1 MTAVTPSNRAVLQ
14 DGFAAAFGGQVDR
27 AMNRRSGTLKASEVP
42 PPASGSEDPDEFMIG
57 EQLRELRKIKG
68 LTLQQVADGVGV
80 STGYLSQIERNRS
93 KLPIGVLKKIAD
105 VLGVHMNW
113 FFQPEILGPVEERG
127 FIVRAGKRRKMSF
140 TGTGIHEELLSP
152 NLNGPLE
159 MLLSVIEPGADSDFY
174 SHNGVEAGYVMK
186 GLLDLWIGERKFR
199 LERGDAFSFE
209 STTVHRCA
217 NPGQE
222 RTEVIWIIT
231 PPHY

>member
-1 MTAVTPSNRAVLQ
+1 MAAVSWRM
-14 DGFAAAFGGQVDR
+14 VDR
-27 AMNRRSGTLKASEVP
+27 DMSKQVMALKESEP
-42 PPASGSEDPDEFMIG
+42 PQPAAGSEDPDEFIIG

-68 LTLQQVADGVGV
+68 LTLQKVADSVGV

-93 KLPIGVLKKIAD
+93 KLPIGILKKIAD
-105 VLGVHMNW
+105 VLGVRMNW
-113 FFQPEILGPVEERG
+113 FFQPEILGPIEERG

-174 SHNGVEAGYVMK
+174 SHEGVEAGYVMK
-186 GLLDLWIGERKFR
+186 GLLDLWIGEQQFR
-199 LERGDAFSFE
+199 LERGDAFSFK

-217 NPGQE
+217 NPGRE
-222 RTEVIWIIT
+222 RAE
-231 PPHY
+231 

>member
-1 MTAVTPSNRAVLQ
+1 
-14 DGFAAAFGGQVDR
+14 
-27 AMNRRSGTLKASEVP
+27 MNRRAAIKGPEAL
-42 PPASGSEDPDEFMIG
+42 PPAVAGQDPDESMIG

-68 LTLQQVADGVGV
+68 LTLQQVAEGVGV

-105 VLGVHMNW
+105 MLGVRMNW
-113 FFQPEILGPVEERG
+113 FFQPGVLGPMEERA
-127 FIVRAGKRRKMSF
+127 FIVRAERRRKMFF
-140 TGTGIHEELLSP
+140 TGIGIHEELLSP

-174 SHNGVEAGYVMK
+174 SHDGFEAGYVMK
-186 GLLDLWIGERKFR
+186 GSLDLWIGEQRFR
-199 LERGDAFSFE
+199 LERGDAFSFT

-217 NPGQE
+217 NPGRE